1 MEDGRL
7 PLQDEPTSER
17 IKRQVGET
25 DEDQVGTGRTG
36 RSRLFGTWAS
46 ILYTK
51 RKKDEKVIRLVGWN
65 TCEAAELYR
74 GAHTHTHT
82 EMERER
88 ETLRMKC

>member
-1 MEDGRL
+1 MVYMEDGRL

-36 RSRLFGTWAS
+36 RSLVRDMGEYT
-46 ILYTK
+46 IYTK
-51 RKKDEKVIRLVGWN
+51 ERKKDEKVIRLVGWN

-74 GAHTHTHT
+74 GAHTHTHGDV
-82 EMERER
+82 ERR
-88 ETLRMKC
+88 SG